1 MVSRSGL
8 RDDEDDGDDCD
19 GDYETLAMNMT
30 LQTRML
36 MKEMMIRTAKAL
48 ETMTT
53 TTTTT
58 SAKANMMDTAYDGDG
73 CCSDD
78 VDDESAGAA
87 TLPLLL
93 LHVCLHSLAV
103 LLSSFAARFVLFRHS
118 ASDPNL
124 EILMVGACWFESRTR
139 VKRSCFKVSLLRIW
153 VLGC

>member
-53 TTTTT
+53 TTTT
-58 SAKANMMDTAYDGDG
+58 SAKPT
-73 CCSDD
+73 
-78 VDDESAGAA
+78 
-87 TLPLLL
+87 
-93 LHVCLHSLAV
+93 
-103 LLSSFAARFVLFRHS
+103 
-118 ASDPNL
+118 
-124 EILMVGACWFESRTR
+124 
-139 VKRSCFKVSLLRIW
+139 
-153 VLGC
+153 